1 MSNNTNAKSE
11 AKAARA
17 DNPMLQLRKVLG
29 LKQVD
34 FAARVAISPSQ
45 IASVE
50 IGRRAIT
57 PDFAWQVAARTGVD
71 PQCLRQEGGVVRD
84 QKGRT
89 YSKQSY
95 VEHLRPC
102 PIDLKPSGYDELLAP
117 LRLTMQAAAE
127 TGRLG
132 DFTLKLREFVERLIH
147 ILPGLQEA
155 VERRLERQSGAR
167 FSVTAG
173 QLRNDRSLAVMLFGE
188 QFDREL
194 HGLEDHEVVY
204 RRQSEPLAALWQC
217 AWYRPAESLSNQDR

>member
-1 MSNNTNAKSE
+1 MSSKISSRSQSKANRANN
-11 AKAARA
+11 
-17 DNPMLQLRKVLG
+17 PVLQLRKALG
-29 LKQVD
+29 LKQVE
-34 FAARVAISPSQ
+34 FAALVAISPSQ

-71 PQCLRQEGGVVRD
+71 SQCLLQEAAEVRD

-95 VEHLRPC
+95 EEY
-102 PIDLKPSGYDELLAP
+102 LKPRPIRLESSGYDELLAP
-117 LRLTMQAAAE
+117 LRLTMEAAAE

-132 DFTLKLREFVERLIH
+132 DFTLKLREFFERLIH

-173 QLRNDRSLAVMLFGE
+173 QLRKDHSLAVMLFGE
-188 QFDREL
+188 QVDREL